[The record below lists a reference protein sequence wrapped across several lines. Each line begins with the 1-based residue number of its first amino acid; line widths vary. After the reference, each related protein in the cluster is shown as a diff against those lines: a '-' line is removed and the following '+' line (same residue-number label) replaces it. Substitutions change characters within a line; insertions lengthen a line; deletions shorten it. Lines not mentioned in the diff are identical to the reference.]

1 MSNKKWFVLYSKPRW
16 EKKLDTALIRKG
28 VESWCPVKKV
38 EKQWSDRKKIID
50 EPLFR
55 SYVFVRIAETEMT
68 EILTTPGALQFVFY
82 LRKPAIVKDREI
94 EEIKNFLLLEQTNIE
109 TVDSSIFKTDTK
121 VRIRKGV
128 FMDSQ
133 GTVLRTG
140 KKRVYVAIETLG
152 TVMVVEFKADHL
164 HKI

>member
-28 VESWCPVKKV
+28 IESWCPLKKV

-55 SYVFVRIAETEMT
+55 SYVFVRIEEREMQ
-68 EILTTPGALQFVFY
+68 EILATPGALQFVFY
-82 LRKPAIVKDREI
+82 LKKPAIVKDREI
-94 EEIKNFLLLEQTNIE
+94 EEIKNFLLLEKTNIE
-109 TVDSSIFKTDTK
+109 TIDASVFKTDTK

-128 FMDSQ
+128 FMDAE

-140 KKRVYVAIETLG
+140 KKRIYVAIETLG
-152 TVMVVEFKADHL
+152 TVMVVEFRADHL
-164 HKI
+164 QKI